1 MKALDMKM
9 MAAQMTTKPRYH
21 LASLETLME
30 QVNEIDRLSVTSL
43 PET

>member
-21 LASLETLME
+21 LASLKTLME
-30 QVNEIDRLSVTSL
+30 QVNEIDWLLVTSL
-43 PET
+43 